1 MENHTGGPSEA
12 VLKLVF
18 PFLNEKEWF
27 YKSDIFNRA
36 DLVCKRWN
44 TILRSDDVWRPICD
58 RKIAWYEMVQENLRN
73 QRRENPDMMDVEE
86 SEYDSSMHMILAKQ
100 MSKRPVSG
108 RTCREI
114 YILSER
120 MGGALGDHK
129 CSGPDYRS
137 PEHMR
142 SAQEDNR
149 TLRERCTQDYERI
162 ILPTINTLR
171 QIFHDPQKT
180 SRQEHVSDTKSRL
193 LEHARK
199 EKALIRREPPYL
211 EKGQLAASL
220 GQSLLA
226 ANIISFKSL
235 GDHASSP
242 PLSTYGVTIGDIVG
256 GLLSIGNLFTTYTL
270 DWPINPVDN
279 LCFLIRCLWPK
290 RSDMDVSMCT
300 SQDEEDEMWNAAM
313 KKWWSSLSDPIQSVL
328 IEIYNEWRLR
338 FTDGDNLPQIANASD
353 VPHEALSFIVEG
365 KYIYFRKVLAEKIL
379 SKFDP
384 SLLDSIFTVYKQQ
397 TKSFSDKIQQTYQS
411 VYEGKDSELNAKVL
425 LDIFLEV
432 AHSERHYLRDIFLE
446 VAPSERHSFYGPE
459 MTTEYCNGLMERMQ
473 NALDIWNQLA
483 NASLTSDDTLWDP
496 QTLKDMIELPQKFDT
511 FERRGTLT
519 QEPSR
524 EFDTGFM
531 VERFLRQQLISP
543 GPVCTIPAWYNFD
556 RDTCKKTIN
565 GITDDTSAMS
575 HADLESHHSKIQE
588 TAIAFKNFSTYYHTR
603 EHAMI
608 ALIPLLPNLSRADA
622 KRLIYALFTKFTCGR
637 RNNQVESELSRDI
650 SRLYVDNVPCSP
662 SSDPSENLESMR
674 GWINQDYS
682 SELGSHGVRERLFG
696 LGLPDNIISAMG
708 EFLVER
714 LYSTSPYDV
723 DGNTLANAMGVLPH
737 MERFCYENPSKA
749 SLVWEHLGQAIDN
762 ARSLFGNLEAE
773 DIGPEQREVF
783 DSVIS
788 RLVVACIKT
797 RAQRLAP
804 VLERLYDDV
813 MLAHLPPTIVQ
824 FDTLIERI
832 NDAPRVF
839 PDTSFYYNMRFVD
852 EEL

>member
-18 PFLNEKEWF
+18 PFLNEREIL

-36 DLVCKRWN
+36 DLVCKQWN
-44 TILRSDDVWRPICD
+44 TILRSDDVWRPFCD
-58 RKIAWYEMVQENLRN
+58 RKIAWYEMVQENWRN

-86 SEYDSSMHMILAKQ
+86 SEYHSTMHMILAKQ

-120 MGGALGDHK
+120 MGGALGDHEY
-129 CSGPDYRS
+129 SGPDYRS
-137 PEHMR
+137 PEHTR
-142 SAQEDNR
+142 SEQEDNR
-149 TLRERCTQDYERI
+149 TLRDRCTQDYERS

-180 SRQEHVSDTKSRL
+180 LRQEDVSDTKSRL

-199 EKALIRREPPYL
+199 EKALIRKKPSYL

-220 GQSLLA
+220 GQALLA

-235 GDHASSP
+235 GEHASSP
-242 PLSTYGVTIGDIVG
+242 PASTYGVTIGDIVG
-256 GLLSIGNLFTTYTL
+256 GLLSIGNLVTTL
-270 DWPINPVDN
+270 DWPINPVDS
-279 LCFLIRCLWPK
+279 LCFLIRKMWPN
-290 RSDMDVSMCT
+290 RSDMDVSMGT
-300 SQDEEDEMWNAAM
+300 PQDEEDEMWNAAM
-313 KKWWSSLSDPIQSVL
+313 KKWWSSLADPIRSVL

-338 FTDGDNLPQIANASD
+338 FTDGDNLPQIANAND
-353 VPHEALSFIVEG
+353 VPLEALSFIIEG

-384 SLLDSIFTVYKQQ
+384 SLSDSIFTVYKQQ
-397 TKSFSDKIQQTYQS
+397 TNSFSDKIQQSYQS

-425 LDIFLEV
+425 LDIL
-432 AHSERHYLRDIFLE
+432 LE
-446 VAPSERHSFYGPE
+446 VAPSERHSVGLD
-459 MTTEYCNGLMERMQ
+459 MSTEYCRRLMERMQ
-473 NALDIWNQLA
+473 NGLDLWNQLA

-496 QTLKDMIELPQKFDT
+496 QTLKDMKELHQKFDT
-511 FERRGTLT
+511 FERNGSLT
-519 QEPSR
+519 EPSR
-524 EFDTGFM
+524 EFDMGLM

-543 GPVCTIPAWYNFD
+543 SPVCAIAARYTLKD
-556 RDTCKKTIN
+556 MCKKTIDD
-565 GITDDTSAMS
+565 ITNDTSAMS
-575 HADLESHHSKIQE
+575 HADLASRHSKIQK
-588 TAIAFKNFSTYYHTR
+588 TAIAFEKFSTYYHTR
-603 EHAMI
+603 EHAML

-622 KRLIYALFTKFTCGR
+622 KRLIYALFTKFTCSR
-637 RNNQVESELSRDI
+637 RRIQVESELSKDI
-650 SRLYVDNVPCSP
+650 CRLWVGNIPCSP
-662 SSDPSENLESMR
+662 SSDLPENLESMR
-674 GWINQDYS
+674 GWIDQYYS
-682 SELGSHGVRERLFG
+682 SEIGRHGVRERLFG

-723 DGNTLANAMGVLPH
+723 DDHTLANAMGVLPH

-762 ARSLFGNLEAE
+762 TRSVFGDLEAE
-773 DIGPEQREVF
+773 DIGPKQREILG
-783 DSVIS
+783 SVMMG
-788 RLVVACIKT
+788 LVGACIHT

-804 VLERLYDDV
+804 VLARLYDDV
-813 MLAHLPPTIVQ
+813 MHAHLPPTIVQ

-832 NDAPRVF
+832 NDAQRVF
-839 PDTSFYYNMRFVD
+839 PDTSLYYNMRFVD